1 MGDVYMHSN
10 PLNPSAPFAVVVN
23 DNPTQLTVLSGLVRK
38 AGLEPR
44 VFTSA
49 EAALMDMAAY
59 ARAVGS
65 VPGVIPAL
73 VVTDLYMPGI
83 DGWRFC
89 RLLRSPEYTTFNQ
102 VPIVV
107 VSATYTGE
115 EPERIAAELGAE
127 AFLSSPVDGRHF
139 VNQVHEILQGRQTRN
154 PLRVLIVEDSKPL
167 AHMLRKAFEA
177 NGYHVQIATTIQEA
191 TGDAQTTACDVAVFD
206 YYLPDG
212 TGDTLLE
219 LFRRQW
225 PECICLMMTTDPSAE
240 LALDWMKQGAAAYLR
255 KPFKPNYLIELCSRA
270 RRERALLRVQD
281 LLELR
286 TVEVRRSE
294 EQFRRLFEHNAAVK
308 LMIDPDTGKI
318 IEANKAATDFYGWSI
333 EELRQMCI
341 QEINTLT
348 PEAVKTKMELTRLS
362 EALRLE
368 FRHRRADKSIRDV
381 EVFSSRIE
389 ISGKDVLYSTIH
401 DITDSK
407 MAKKALEESEKRY
420 RALID
425 NTQSIVYTIGT
436 DGKLTFV
443 SPSWKIL
450 LGHESEEVVGH
461 HFSYFVH
468 PEDVLACQAFLLNTI
483 EKEEMQP
490 SVEYRIFHKDG
501 SLRWHR
507 SNITPVFDECK
518 NLVSL
523 IGNAFDF
530 TDRKLYRE
538 QAEEQRIKLEALNR
552 QLHKHD
558 SLQRMAGAI
567 AHTFNNQLGVV
578 IGNLEMA
585 IEDLPRDAKPV
596 TKLTAAMQ
604 GASKAAEVSG
614 QMLTY
619 LGQATGMHA
628 PLDISEICRKGLPL
642 LQAGAPK
649 GFILKVDL
657 PSLGPTVIANAN
669 QIQQVLTNL
678 VTNAWEAIGENQGT
692 VNLIVKTVSQADI
705 PGVHCYPID
714 WQTENKDYACLEVRD
729 TGEGITEID
738 IDKLFDPFYS
748 TKFTGRGL
756 GLAVVFGIVKACG
769 GAVAIASTV
778 GRGSTFRVFLPMS
791 DDTVPRL
798 AVNTPQPLSVGGGGT
813 VLLVEDEEML
823 REMAATM
830 LTRMGYKVRT
840 AKDGVE
846 ALEIFK
852 NHLNEIRVV
861 VSDLSM
867 PRMGGWETLTALRQ
881 IRPDVP
887 AVLASGHDESTVLA
901 GDHPERPQVFLHKPY
916 QMSELQAALARAVR
930 VAV

>member
-1 MGDVYMHSN
+1 MNYES
-10 PLNPSAPFAVVVN
+10 LTPSAPFAVVVN

-38 AGLEPR
+38 AGLDPR
-44 VFTSA
+44 AFISA
-49 EAALMDMAAY
+49 EAALINMTAY

-65 VPGVIPAL
+65 APGVLPVL

-89 RLLRSPEYTTFNQ
+89 RLLRSPEYVTFNQ
-102 VPIVV
+102 VPILV

-139 VNQVHEILQGRQTRN
+139 VNQIHEILQGRKTKN

-167 AHMLRKAFEA
+167 SHMLRKAFEA
-177 NGYHVQIATTIQEA
+177 NGYQVRVATTVQEA
-191 TGDAQTTACDVAVFD
+191 ADAAQTTACDVAVFD

-212 TGDTLLE
+212 TGDSLLE

-286 TVEVRRSE
+286 TGEVQKSE
-294 EQFRRLFEHNAAVK
+294 ERFRRLFEHNAAVK

-318 IEANKAATDFYGWSI
+318 IEANKAAADFYGWSI

-341 QEINTLT
+341 QEINILT
-348 PEAVKTKMELTRLS
+348 PDAVKSKMELTRLS
-362 EALRLE
+362 GAMRLE
-368 FRHRRADKSIRDV
+368 FRHRRADKSLRDV

-401 DITDSK
+401 DISDSK
-407 MAKKALEESEKRY
+407 MVKKALEESEKRY

-461 HFSYFVH
+461 HFGHFVH
-468 PEDVLACQAFLLNTI
+468 AEDVLACQAFLLNTM

-490 SVEYRIFHKDG
+490 SVEYRVFHKDG

-507 SNITPVFDECK
+507 SNITPVFDEYK
-518 NLVSL
+518 NLISL

-530 TDRKLYRE
+530 TDSK
-538 QAEEQRIKLEALNR
+538 QAEEQRIKVEALNR
-552 QLHKHD
+552 QLQKND
-558 SLQRMAGAI
+558 SLQRMGGAI
-567 AHTFNNQLGVV
+567 AHIFNNQLGVV

-585 IEDLPRDAKPV
+585 IEDLSKDAV
-596 TKLTAAMQ
+596 TAKFLTVAML
-604 GASKAAEVSG
+604 GARKAAEVSSL
-614 QMLTY
+614 MLTY
-619 LGQATGMHA
+619 LGQTAGMHA
-628 PLDISEICRKGLPL
+628 PLDLSETCRQSLPL
-642 LQAGAPK
+642 LQAGIPVGLMIK
-649 GFILKVDL
+649 IDL
-657 PSLGPTVIANAN
+657 PSAGPTVNANTN
-669 QIQQVLTNL
+669 QIQQLLTNL
-678 VTNAWEAIGENQGT
+678 VTNAWEAIGDKQGT
-692 VNLIVKTVSQADI
+692 VYLAAKTVAQTDI
-705 PGVHCYPID
+705 PGVHRYPID
-714 WQTENKDYACLEVRD
+714 WQAENKAYACLEVRD
-729 TGEGITEID
+729 TGDGISEID

-756 GLAVVFGIVKACG
+756 GLPVVLGIVKACG
-769 GAVAIASTV
+769 GAVTVASTV
-778 GRGSTFRVFLPMS
+778 GKGSTFRVFLPVS
-791 DDTVPRL
+791 DDPVLRL
-798 AVNTPQPLSVGGGGT
+798 AVNTPQSLSVGGDGT

-830 LTRMGYKVRT
+830 LTRMGYQVLT

-852 NHLNEIRVV
+852 NHLDEIRVV

-887 AVLASGHDESTVLA
+887 VVLASGHDESTVLA

-916 QMSELQAALARAVR
+916 QKSELQTAIETAIGS
-930 VAV
+930 